1 MPCARRPETAHAWVL
16 LAAPPGH
23 ARRTAR
29 ARLRRA
35 GLRVSVADHADAAAE
50 ASLERDYLL
59 VALAPELE
67 AADGGAL
74 PRLLAACGYA
84 GACVPLA
91 APRRL
96 RRLALRRHAERA
108 ADEAML
114 QADPEFAALAAG
126 YADELRVKL
135 DMLEAA
141 LQADDAGRAL
151 GLVHDIKG
159 TARPYGWAELSALAA
174 AAQNAFAESRRADA
188 WDACRTLMARAAAQ
202 GAL

>member
-1 MPCARRPETAHAWVL
+1 MACARRPETTHGWVL
-16 LAAPPGH
+16 LAAPPGR

-59 VALAPELE
+59 VVLAPELE

-74 PRLLAACGYA
+74 PRLLGACGYA

-114 QADPEFAALAAG
+114 RADPEFAALAAG
-126 YADELRVKL
+126 YADELHAKL
-135 DMLEAA
+135 DLLGAA
-141 LQADDAGRAL
+141 LRSNDAAGAL
-151 GLVHDIKG
+151 RLVHDIKG

-174 AAQNAFAESRRADA
+174 VAQNAFVESRLDDA
-188 WDACRTLMARAAAQ
+188 WAACRALMARAAAQ
-202 GAL
+202 RAA